1 MPLSA
6 LSIPV
11 LITAA
16 FIFSL
21 FFHGAQDVTYAPA
34 LLLLLVAGLAV
45 SFPALRKG
53 ITVPRHACVWLTL
66 GLWLYVSLNLIWT
79 NVPFVSLVTWL
90 NLSALPLV
98 LMLLVCA
105 PDRGLLIRNTVLA
118 LIGVTCIA
126 AVYTLWQF
134 FGIGM
139 DRASGVLPNPNNMA
153 ALINLSLLP
162 AAAVWI
168 AGPARTRITSA
179 IVTLLLFTALM
190 ATGSRG
196 GMLCALAGLITIA
209 IILRQPVRRSWKQAA
224 LLLAMIAGIFLAFHI
239 LTPSTL
245 YERIAVFG
253 TPGDDFSSLERLAIW
268 QGAWAIL
275 KDHLLTGTG
284 LGTFY
289 LYYPAYRLETDHFS
303 FGHWAHFDALQLG
316 AETGVIA
323 MLLFYAVIA
332 AWFWRGISGLRRLST
347 DDPRRVAIAGCMA
360 ALLALALH
368 AHIEF
373 QFYIM
378 ANLIVAATLMATL
391 YNLTTDDNAA
401 EATVVLAKRE
411 QLIWTASLSLVAFLA
426 GAMTLSAA
434 GGVWYLNKANAA
446 LNKGDLDGFVSAIG
460 TARQISPRSYVD
472 DDVQLAGFYIDL
484 LAQSG
489 GQMTLDD
496 RKTIYADTL
505 SLLNEAAA
513 ANPAWG
519 DIDHKRAKLHARIG
533 ADIQPNT
540 DNLVIEA
547 WTSALKKNPMHAH
560 AREEFARYQLGRGR
574 IDEAYTIV
582 ADGLKYPMPPAAH
595 TILSGMKTQME
606 PLRAAREQY
615 RTQPADPSKDTPP

>member
-1 MPLSA
+1 MPLTA
-6 LSIPV
+6 LSVPV
-11 LITAA
+11 LIAAA

-53 ITVPRHACVWLTL
+53 VIVPRHVCVWLTL
-66 GLWLYVSLNLIWT
+66 ALWLYVSLNLIWT
-79 NVPFVSLVTWL
+79 SVPFVSLVTWL

-98 LMLLVCA
+98 LMMLVCA
-105 PDRGLLIRNTVLA
+105 PDRDILIRNVA
-118 LIGVTCIA
+118 IAIISITCIA
-126 AVYTLWQF
+126 ALYNLWQF

-139 DRASGVLPNPNNMA
+139 DRASGILPNPNNMA

-162 AAAVWI
+162 AAAFWI
-168 AGPARTRITSA
+168 AGPARTRIPAA
-179 IVTLLLFTALM
+179 IVTILLFTALM
-190 ATGSRG
+190 TTGSRG
-196 GMLCALAGLITIA
+196 GMLCAFAGLITMA
-209 IILRQPVRRSWKQAA
+209 IILRHPIPRSWKQAG
-224 LLLAMIAGIFLAFHI
+224 LLLATAVGIFITFHV

-268 QGAWAIL
+268 QGAWAML

-289 LYYPAYRLETDHFS
+289 LYYPSYRLEDDHLS
-303 FGHWAHFDALQLG
+303 FGHWTHFDALQLG
-316 AETGVIA
+316 AETGILAIV
-323 MLLFYAVIA
+323 LFYAVIA

-347 DDPRRVAIAGCMA
+347 DDPKRVAIAGCMA

-378 ANLIVAATLMATL
+378 ANLIVAATLMAAL
-391 YNLTTDDNAA
+391 HNLTSDDSTAI
-401 EATVVLAKRE
+401 VLEKRE
-411 QLIWTASLSLVAFLA
+411 RLIWGASLSLVAFLA

-434 GGVWYLNKANAA
+434 GGVWYLNKANTA
-446 LNKGDLDGFVSAIG
+446 LNRGNLDGFVSAIG
-460 TARQISPRSYVD
+460 TARLISPHSYVD

-484 LAQSG
+484 LAQTG
-489 GQMTLDD
+489 GQMTIDD
-496 RKTIYADTL
+496 RKTTYNDTL

-513 ANPAWG
+513 ANPVWG

-533 ADIQPNT
+533 VDVQPNS
-540 DNLVIEA
+540 DILVIEA
-547 WTSALKKNPMHAH
+547 WTNALKKNPMHAH
-560 AREEFARYQLGRGR
+560 AREEFARYQMKRGR
-574 IDEAYTIV
+574 IDDAYAIV
-582 ADGLKYPMPPAAH
+582 TDGLKYPMTPTAH
-595 TILSGMKTQME
+595 TILTGLKAQME

-615 RTQPADPSKDTPP
+615 RTQPATPTKDTTP